1 VPDPDLTTVTLKL
14 PASVVQQLL
23 EQLLPPDPALA
34 CDLAAITDQYV
45 LEEVRRGRLILSD
58 TP

>member
-34 CDLAAITDQYV
+34 RDLAAITDRYI
-45 LEEVRRGRLILSD
+45 LDEVHRGRLTLSD